1 MAAELGTHP
10 SADALRGFAAGT
22 LDERTAEVIMN
33 HLDGCPDCC
42 RAAASLSG
50 DDFLDRLRQAHS
62 PSSTPAPAESPAGS
76 GRAWPSNF
84 GRIGEPRSLN
94 EKT

>member
-22 LDERTAEVIMN
+22 LDERTAEVIVN